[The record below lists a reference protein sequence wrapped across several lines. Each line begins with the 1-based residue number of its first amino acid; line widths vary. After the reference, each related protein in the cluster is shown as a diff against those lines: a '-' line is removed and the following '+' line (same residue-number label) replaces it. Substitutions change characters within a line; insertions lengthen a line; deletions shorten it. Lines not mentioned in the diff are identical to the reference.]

1 MRETAGSG
9 GVSGWDCGTLVVVGV
24 ISRKALISVQLRRS
38 RSPGREEERRGRPRK
53 KRERECEIERLGCR
67 AELYRERRPR
77 VWDAGGPE
85 NRIVQLEDAPR
96 ENVGVLLGG
105 TAAASGR

>member
-1 MRETAGSG
+1 MGLWDSG
-9 GVSGWDCGTLVVVGV
+9 GGGGDLAEGFN
-24 ISRKALISVQLRRS
+24 LRS
-38 RSPGREEERRGRPRK
+38 TSPFPLPGERRGRPRK
-53 KRERECEIERLGCR
+53 KRERERERECEIERLGCR
-67 AELYRERRPR
+67 AELYRERR

>member
-1 MRETAGSG
+1 MGLWDSG
-9 GVSGWDCGTLVVVGV
+9 GGGGDLAEGFN
-24 ISRKALISVQLRRS
+24 LRS
-38 RSPGREEERRGRPRK
+38 TSPFPLPEE
-53 KRERECEIERLGCR
+53 KRRECEIERLGCR
-67 AELYRERRPR
+67 AELYRERR